1 MLDKLLYA
9 DDLAEN
15 AKSEANMQVAV
26 DRMSQA
32 CHNFDLTISTKKPEI
47 VQQLAPGK
55 PFSEPIITV
64 NGQKLQNPCQI
75 IKCFSKSAFTFNAH
89 INQLLVHLYNVIC

>member
-32 CHNFDLTISTKKPEI
+32 CHNFDLSISTKKPEI
-47 VQQLAPGK
+47 VQ
-55 PFSEPIITV
+55 
-64 NGQKLQNPCQI
+64 
-75 IKCFSKSAFTFNAH
+75 
-89 INQLLVHLYNVIC
+89 

>member
-15 AKSEANMQVAV
+15 AKSEGNMQVAV

-32 CHNFDLTISTKKPEI
+32 CHNFDLKISTKNEI

-55 PFSEPIITV
+55 PFSEPIITM
-64 NGQKLQNPCQI
+64 NGHKLQNPCQI
-75 IKCFSKSAFTFNAH
+75 NKCFSKSAFTFNAH
-89 INQLLVHLYNVIC
+89 INQLLVHLYNVIY